1 MKVYTIIKIRAII
14 ILTFSLIV
22 LIPTGQNVG
31 IDLNGHN
38 ALPFASSNSHINL
51 NFRKK
56 AVFFE

>member
-31 IDLNGHN
+31 IDPD
-38 ALPFASSNSHINL
+38 ALPFAIFKLSY
-51 NFRKK
+51 KP
-56 AVFFE
+56 